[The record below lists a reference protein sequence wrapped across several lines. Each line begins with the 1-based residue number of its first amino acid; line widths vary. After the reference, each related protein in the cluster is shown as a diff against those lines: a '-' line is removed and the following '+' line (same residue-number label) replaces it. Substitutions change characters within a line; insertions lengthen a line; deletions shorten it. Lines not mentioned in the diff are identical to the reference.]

1 MFWNFALQW
10 WAVSQVSKSRGEISE
25 VGFPECEHCSHI
37 LKWGNRGFKVK
48 EMNSD
53 LEMGRNIFRNLA
65 VKVFRMASRFW
76 NLLCKNLILLLNVF
90 KHEKGFLKD
99 KKDVSK
105 QQITR

>member
-10 WAVSQVSKSRGEISE
+10 GAVSQVLKPRGEISE
-25 VGFPECEHCSHI
+25 LGFPECEHYSHV

-65 VKVFRMASRFW
+65 VKEFRMVAGSETYSA
-76 NLLCKNLILLLNVF
+76 KI
-90 KHEKGFLKD
+90 
-99 KKDVSK
+99 
-105 QQITR
+105 